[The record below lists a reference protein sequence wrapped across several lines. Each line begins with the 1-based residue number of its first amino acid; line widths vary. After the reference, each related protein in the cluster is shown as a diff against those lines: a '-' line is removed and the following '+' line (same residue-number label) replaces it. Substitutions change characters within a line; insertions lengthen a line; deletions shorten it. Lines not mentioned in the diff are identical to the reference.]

1 MRWLDGITNSMDMSL
16 SMLQETVKERE
27 AQRAAVHGDHRV
39 GHDLVTEHQQNDQ
52 QEINVQNAETHHTT
66 QDGKKKKH
74 EQSDLKNG
82 QKA

>member
-1 MRWLDGITNSMDMSL
+1 
-16 SMLQETVKERE
+16 
-27 AQRAAVHGDHRV
+27 
-39 GHDLVTEHQQNDQ
+39 VTEHQQNDQ

-66 QDGKKKKH
+66 QDGEKKKN